1 MSLPSPSSSTP
12 SSTISL
18 NVVPARIGIAWVK
31 LGIKTFFKQPLA
43 LGGLFFMNF
52 ALTQILGLLPGIGF
66 ILAVGLIPA
75 FNAGL
80 LVATQQ
86 AEQNKFPMPLTLF
99 SAFRQNTK
107 NTKFILTLGVIYVLI
122 VVVLITL
129 FNLIFIDPSNSSLI
143 VDGKLN
149 EKLVGNSDFQ
159 IASMVV
165 LGLQLPIGMLFWHA
179 PALVHWHE
187 VSPIKALFF
196 SFVACFKNLSAM
208 VVYFSMWLVVFLLG
222 GLILTVVTAAMGSES
237 MLPLVIFPAGLLMA
251 TMFFTS
257 IYFTFKDSFSVTNS
271 DLAGVNKQ

>member
-1 MSLPSPSSSTP
+1 MSLTTSPSSN
-12 SSTISL
+12 ISL
-18 NVVPARIGIAWVK
+18 NVVPARTGIAWVK
-31 LGIKTFFKQPLA
+31 MGIKTFFKQPLA
-43 LGGLFFMNF
+43 LGGLFFMNV

-99 SAFRQNTK
+99 SAFRQNKK
-107 NTKFILTLGVIYVLI
+107 NTKSILTLGVIYVLI
-122 VVVLITL
+122 AVVLITL

-143 VDGKLN
+143 VDGKIN

-159 IASMVV
+159 LASMVV
-165 LGLQLPIGMLFWHA
+165 LTLQLPIGMLFWHA

-222 GLILTVVTAAMGSES
+222 GFILTVVTAAIGSES
-237 MLPLVIFPAGLLMA
+237 ILPLLILPAGLLMA
-251 TMFFTS
+251 AMFFTS
-257 IYFTFKDSFSVTNS
+257 IYFSFKDSFTTENTAVS
-271 DLAGVNKQ
+271 DVIQS